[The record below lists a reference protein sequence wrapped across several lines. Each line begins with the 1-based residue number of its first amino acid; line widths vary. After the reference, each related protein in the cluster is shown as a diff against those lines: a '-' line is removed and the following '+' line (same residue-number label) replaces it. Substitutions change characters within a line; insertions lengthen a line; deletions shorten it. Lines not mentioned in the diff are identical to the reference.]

1 MKFINHYIEKK
12 NYINEFVPT
21 PLGPPPSQLHIVS
34 LCALLNKFL
43 RKKVQRNFIS
53 SRKNGCLLQ
62 FFKIKAVKI

>member
-12 NYINEFVPT
+12 NYINESV
-21 PLGPPPSQLHIVS
+21 PPSPAPHCFFMCFVEQI
-34 LCALLNKFL
+34 FE
-43 RKKVQRNFIS
+43 KKVQRNFIS

>member
-1 MKFINHYIEKK
+1 MKFIKHYIEKK
-12 NYINEFVPT
+12 NYINESVPT
-21 PLGPPPSQLHIVS
+21 PLGPPPSPAPHCF

-43 RKKVQRNFIS
+43 KKKYIF